1 MSRIAGA
8 LLVLVACSAARA
20 QWDGTITALSD
31 HRFRGV
37 SLSDERPGLQLAA
50 NYDAPGGWYLGA
62 SGTRVAV
69 GAGRRYTEVS
79 AYAGLVVERTRSPS
93 WEVGA
98 VGSHFVGDS
107 THDYAEVYGG
117 LIGERWNTR
126 LYLSPDY
133 FGRGVA
139 TAYLEGNA
147 TLPLGETLRLL
158 GHAGLLAGHGGGPGS
173 DAGTARVDLRLGIG
187 IARRGLDLQLAWA
200 AASRGGP
207 YPAVYDARRS
217 AWLASASLS
226 F

>member
-1 MSRIAGA
+1 M
-8 LLVLVACSAARA
+8 
-20 QWDGTITALSD
+20 
-31 HRFRGV
+31 
-37 SLSDERPGLQLAA
+37 SLSDQRPGLQLAV

-62 SGTRVAV
+62 AGTRVAV
-69 GAGRRYTEVS
+69 DAGHRYDQVS
-79 AYAGLVVERTRSPS
+79 AYAGLVVERTQSAS

-98 VGSHFVGDS
+98 VGSHLIGDS
-107 THDYAEVYGG
+107 TYDYAEVFGG
-117 LIGERWNTR
+117 LIGERWNAR

-139 TAYLEGNA
+139 TLYLEGNG

-158 GHAGLLAGHGGGPGS
+158 GHAGLLAGHGGGRGS

-187 IARRGLDLQLAWA
+187 IARRGLDLQLAWT

-217 AWLASASLS
+217 AWLASASFS